1 MSKDGEYFS
10 LDGGRLQQVWGDDAG
25 LTAFLDRQRFPS
37 GGSSAPDAPCVL
49 QGIGD
54 AWDVL
59 QRLGTKLGLRDL
71 VGEKFLT
78 KVVNADYCGTIGVDR
93 VGALAVRTLGLLREQ
108 KRLVLAINTLD
119 YDKLYHGEQFAK
131 DPDRVFRLFNDVTRL
146 FVLAAGREQGLAFR
160 VG

>member
-10 LDGGRLQQVWGDDAG
+10 LDGSTLQQVWNDESG
-25 LTAFLDRQRFPS
+25 LGSFLERQRFPS
-37 GGSSAPDAPCVL
+37 GGNSTPRAPCVL

-54 AWDVL
+54 SWDVL
-59 QRLGTKLGLRDL
+59 QRLAVKLGLRDI

-78 KVVNADYCGTIGVDR
+78 RICDADYCGSIGVDR
-93 VGALAVRTLGLLREQ
+93 VGALAVRTLALLREQ

-119 YDKLYHGEQFAK
+119 YEKLYHGEQYAK
-131 DPDRVFRLFNDVTRL
+131 DPERVFRLFNDVTRL

-160 VG
+160 LG

>member
-1 MSKDGEYFS
+1 MSKEGEYFS

-25 LTAFLDRQRFPS
+25 LSSFLDRQRFPS
-37 GGSSAPDAPCVL
+37 GGGSTPTAPCVL

-78 KVVNADYCGTIGVDR
+78 KTVAADYCGTIGADR
-93 VGALAVRTLGLLREQ
+93 VGTLAVRTLGLLREQ
-108 KRLVLAINTLD
+108 TRLVLAINTLD
-119 YDKLYHGEQFAK
+119 YDKLYHGDQFAN
-131 DPDRVFRLFNDVTRL
+131 DPERVFRLFNDVTRL